1 MCFISL
7 KVNQLENNRLH
18 IVAFDIP
25 YPADYG
31 GVMDIFYKVKALSEA
46 GYLITLH
53 CFQYRERTPQAE
65 LEKYCTQVHY
75 YKRSFSPLRML
86 SLKPFIVQSRTDFK
100 LLKNLK
106 LDDAPILFEG
116 LHTCAFIQKRAL
128 KNRQKIIRM
137 HNTEWQYYLNL
148 IKTESKLLKKLYFKL
163 ESWKLRRFEKKVL
176 PYADTILPIS
186 PDDRD
191 YFAELLE
198 NIGLTQTQVV
208 YVPPFHPNDAVESR
222 TGTGEYVLFHGKLS
236 VSDNEEAAIYLI
248 DRIFSKQ
255 EIPLFIAGKN
265 PSDRLIEKARRYEHI
280 KIMSNPNEAAMTDLI
295 QNAQINVLL
304 SFQKAGMKLKLLN
317 ALYRGRH
324 CIVNRHMIN
333 NTGLESLC
341 YVKNTSKD
349 IRTTLESLMN
359 VQFSPRQIAERRVIL
374 ENSFSN
380 KESAAKIISV
390 LNNRT

>member
-1 MCFISL
+1 M
-7 KVNQLENNRLH
+7 ENNRLH
-18 IVAFDIP
+18 IVSFDIP

-65 LEKYCTQVHY
+65 LEKYCTQVYY

-106 LDDAPILFEG
+106 LDDAPIIFEG

-128 KNRQKIIRM
+128 KDRQKIVRM

-148 IKTESKLLKKLYFKL
+148 IKTESKLFKKLYFKL
-163 ESWKLRRFEKKVL
+163 ESWKLRRFERR
-176 PYADTILPIS
+176 ILPHTDSLLTIS
-186 PDDRD
+186 PDDTD
-191 YFAELLE
+191 YFGELIE
-198 NIGLTQTQVV
+198 NLGLQNTHAVF
-208 YVPPFHPNDAVESR
+208 VPPFHPNTAVESR

-236 VSDNEEAAIYLI
+236 ISDNEETAIYLI

-255 EIPLFIAGKN
+255 EIPLSIAGKN
-265 PSDRLIEKARRYEHI
+265 PSDRLIEKARPFEHI
-280 KIMSNPNEAAMTDLI
+280 TIIPNPDEKTMTDLI

-304 SFQKAGMKLKLLN
+304 SFQRAGMKLKLLN

-324 CIVNRHMIN
+324 CVVNRHMIN

-341 YVKNTSKD
+341 YIKNTSKD
-349 IRTTLESLMN
+349 IRVTVESLMN

-374 ENSFSN
+374 ENQFSN
-380 KESAAKIISV
+380 KENAAKIITV
-390 LNNRT
+390 LNNHS

>member
-1 MCFISL
+1 M
-7 KVNQLENNRLH
+7 ENNRLH

-31 GVMDIFYKVKALSEA
+31 GVMDIFYKVKSLSEA

-65 LEKYCTQVHY
+65 LEKYCTQVYY

-116 LHTCAFIQKRAL
+116 LHTCAFIHKRAL
-128 KNRQKIIRM
+128 KNRQKIVRM

-148 IKTESKLLKKLYFKL
+148 IKTESKLFKKLYFKL
-163 ESWKLRRFEKKVL
+163 ESWKLKRFEKRIL
-176 PYADTILPIS
+176 PYTDFLLPIS

-191 YFAELLE
+191 YFTELLE
-198 NIGLTQTQVV
+198 NIGLTKTQVV
-208 YVPPFHPNDAVESR
+208 YVPPFHPNAAVESR

-255 EIPLFIAGKN
+255 EIPLSIAGKN
-265 PSDRLIEKARRYEHI
+265 PSDRLIEKARPYDHI
-280 KIMSNPNEAAMTDLI
+280 KIISNPDETTMTDLI

-304 SFQKAGMKLKLLN
+304 SFQRAGMKLKLLN

-359 VQFSPRQIAERRVIL
+359 VQFSLRQIAERRVIL

-380 KESAAKIISV
+380 KESAAKIITV
-390 LNNRT
+390 LNHQA

>member
-1 MCFISL
+1 M
-7 KVNQLENNRLH
+7 ENNRLH
-18 IVAFDIP
+18 IVSFDIP

-65 LEKYCTQVHY
+65 LEKYCTQVYY

-106 LDDAPILFEG
+106 LDDAPIIFEG

-128 KNRQKIIRM
+128 KDRQKIVRM

-148 IKTESKLLKKLYFKL
+148 IKTESKLFKKLYFKL
-163 ESWKLRRFEKKVL
+163 ESWKLRRFERR
-176 PYADTILPIS
+176 ILPHTDSLLTIS
-186 PDDRD
+186 PDDTD
-191 YFAELLE
+191 YFGELIE
-198 NIGLTQTQVV
+198 NLGLQNTHAVF
-208 YVPPFHPNDAVESR
+208 VPPFHPNTAVESR

-236 VSDNEEAAIYLI
+236 ISDNEETAIYLI

-255 EIPLFIAGKN
+255 EIPLSIAGKN
-265 PSDRLIEKARRYEHI
+265 PSDRLIEKARPFEHI
-280 KIMSNPNEAAMTDLI
+280 TIIPNPDEKTMTDLI

-304 SFQKAGMKLKLLN
+304 SFQRAGMKLKLLN

-324 CIVNRHMIN
+324 CVVNRHMIN

-349 IRTTLESLMN
+349 IRVTVESLMN

-374 ENSFSN
+374 ENLFSN
-380 KESAAKIISV
+380 KENAAKIIAV
-390 LNNRT
+390 LNNHS